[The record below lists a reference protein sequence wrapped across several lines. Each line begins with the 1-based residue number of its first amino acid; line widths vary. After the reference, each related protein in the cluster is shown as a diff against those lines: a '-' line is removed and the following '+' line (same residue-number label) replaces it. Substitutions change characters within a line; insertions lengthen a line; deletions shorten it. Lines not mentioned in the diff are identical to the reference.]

1 MGSAARERVEREF
14 SQAAMLEKLQKL
26 YTQASSKEA

>member
-14 SQAAMLEKLQKL
+14 SQAAMLEKTEEL
-26 YTQASSKEA
+26 YKEAMGKEA